1 MDQRIIKIKLALT
14 KMSTL
19 ENSSLK
25 TLDFFLNINLSEP
38 FLQQSE
44 SINNLNRYFVQY
56 HVMSERNWFIE
67 SFMSVDLNEF
77 NLNSFSLVTIHLY
90 ISNRHLYHHTF
101 AVYFLCMV
109 HCKVNCCQSARLTT
123 CLECSHSSMLTFR
136 FFNIIF

>member
-25 TLDFFLNINLSEP
+25 TLDFFFNINLSEP

-56 HVMSERNWFIE
+56 HVMSERN
-67 SFMSVDLNEF
+67 
-77 NLNSFSLVTIHLY
+77 
-90 ISNRHLYHHTF
+90 
-101 AVYFLCMV
+101 
-109 HCKVNCCQSARLTT
+109 
-123 CLECSHSSMLTFR
+123 
-136 FFNIIF
+136 